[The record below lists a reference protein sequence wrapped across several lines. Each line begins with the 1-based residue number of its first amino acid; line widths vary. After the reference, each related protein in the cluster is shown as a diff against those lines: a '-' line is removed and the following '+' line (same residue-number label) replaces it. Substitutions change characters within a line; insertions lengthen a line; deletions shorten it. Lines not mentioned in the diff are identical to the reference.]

1 MVNRMPPP
9 NDSDDLKLRILASV
23 PHSYPESSPPQ
34 LQLLNRYIGPYKVD
48 SGLFGSVLRTFMSK
62 DGVEFSADN
71 VCIFD
76 GVENVKERCGRWY
89 EDRLSDKAVA
99 EMQLEDE
106 MEQMRLSTSENH
118 SREGENKSK
127 KSAQVVGEPSELPPG
142 IEIFESEPF
151 VDRKS
156 VFIGRACKIVNP
168 SQVGICVTKSRRIPL
183 IINELLQV
191 NAVLAFLLSDRK
203 ISRATHPII
212 NAWRCR
218 VGDLLHQGQ
227 HALYQRRGDFE
238 AFSDIPDR

>member
-106 MEQMRLSTSENH
+106 MEQMKLSTSENH

-127 KSAQVVGEPSELPPG
+127 KYSWLLILLPARP
-142 IEIFESEPF
+142 
-151 VDRKS
+151 
-156 VFIGRACKIVNP
+156 
-168 SQVGICVTKSRRIPL
+168 
-183 IINELLQV
+183 
-191 NAVLAFLLSDRK
+191 
-203 ISRATHPII
+203 
-212 NAWRCR
+212 AWRF
-218 VGDLLHQGQ
+218 VM
-227 HALYQRRGDFE
+227 RR
-238 AFSDIPDR
+238 AFMESIPGRWAITTAWNC